1 MAIDSEIH
9 PFDDEPATRAEF
21 LRRASGRALGLG
33 LVGGFGLEAIDALL
47 SAEAAHAATP
57 RSPDDML
64 HFRSRPDLRPP
75 RLKIVKAG
83 ASDRFLFLSPSSG
96 AGQRGALILDPD
108 GAVVWFHPTK
118 PDTTMNFRTALYKG
132 RPVLTWWQGRAL
144 RGLGVGHHVIL
155 DSTYRE
161 IARLPAGRRR
171 QSDLHEFLITPRGT
185 AIVTSYDVREVDL
198 SPVGGPSRAKAI
210 GGIFQEIAIPSA
222 RVLFEWRS
230 LDHVTVD
237 ESYVPYDG
245 KPYDYFHI
253 NSVDVDADGHYL
265 VSARNTWGVYK
276 VHSDT
281 GKVLWRLGGKRP
293 DFQMGPGTRFA
304 WQHDARHHEE
314 GRVVSIFD
322 NSAFPPV
329 AQHSRVLVIAL
340 DRRNRVAKLTRSY
353 AHPSRLLVPFMGNAQ
368 LLPNGN
374 VVVGWGGLP
383 NVTEFRRDGGVH
395 FDARLP
401 RGGQNYRAFRLPW
414 EGRPSRPAR
423 LAFARVRGEPG
434 LFVSWNGATEVAA
447 WRLDAG
453 RARGEL
459 SPVATKR
466 KTGFETVFPVP
477 GSEGVAVAV
486 ALDAKG
492 RELGRSNVI
501 RL

>member
-1 MAIDSEIH
+1 
-9 PFDDEPATRAEF
+9 
-21 LRRASGRALGLG
+21 
-33 LVGGFGLEAIDALL
+33 
-47 SAEAAHAATP
+47 
-57 RSPDDML
+57 
-64 HFRSRPDLRPP
+64 
-75 RLKIVKAG
+75 
-83 ASDRFLFLSPSSG
+83 
-96 AGQRGALILDPD
+96 
-108 GAVVWFHPTK
+108 
-118 PDTTMNFRTALYKG
+118 
-132 RPVLTWWQGRAL
+132 
-144 RGLGVGHHVIL
+144 
-155 DSTYRE
+155 
-161 IARLPAGRRR
+161 
-171 QSDLHEFLITPRGT
+171 
-185 AIVTSYDVREVDL
+185 
-198 SPVGGPSRAKAI
+198 VGGPSSAKVI

-230 LDHVTVD
+230 LDHVAIG

-276 VHSDT
+276 VHSEN

-304 WQHDARHHEE
+304 WQHDARHHDE
-314 GRVVSIFD
+314 GRVISIFD

-329 AQHSRVLVIAL
+329 APRSRVLVIAL
-340 DRRNRVAKLTRSY
+340 DRRYRVAKLTRSY
-353 AHPSRLLVPFMGNAQ
+353 AHPDRLLVPFMGNAQ

-383 NVTEFRRDGGVH
+383 NITEFRRGGGIH

-414 EGRPSRPAR
+414 EGRPHRPPRIA
-423 LAFARVRGEPG
+423 LQRVAGERQ

-453 RARGEL
+453 ATRGAL
-459 SPVATKR
+459 QPVATKQ
-466 KTGFETVFPVP
+466 KKGFETAFAAP
-477 GSEGVAVAV
+477 GSTGVAVAV
-486 ALDAKG
+486 ALSRDG
-492 RELGRSNVI
+492 RELGRSNPI